1 MNFFHIFLTPVVLTF
16 LLLSCNDSNYP
27 NDVWDVNDLGKPA
40 PKINNIFPTDSAFS
54 GSDEVTIEG
63 LNFHKS
69 KDSIFVYF
77 NKVLA
82 EVLTTSETSIV
93 VISPNIVSD
102 SVSIK
107 VSVQG
112 AFNFAEYSKNYIL
125 YPRMIKYGDFDAL
138 DESVWGLELDKNEIL
153 YVGRSVFPEGAID
166 QVLPPEGIRN
176 KSLVDAILPTP
187 LSMKIGTDQKIYYVD
202 GVNPYIVRHDLNTGT
217 PQFSILP
224 GIASDLDF
232 DQHGN
237 LYAGGSG
244 QSLYRIKQ
252 DLSSTIVADYDGI
265 SIYSVR
271 VYDSYVYVAG
281 IYSGEDINVP
291 EIGIWKNKILS
302 EDGSLDTKKVV
313 LDWKKL
319 SNGNSSITS
328 ISFDENGMLYIASDG
343 NIGIATYTTDGTFKK
358 LYPKI
363 ILPPIAKMSWGSSN
377 YLYLNYRGEPRA
389 IYRLELSQ
397 KGVPYFGR
405 QY

>member
-1 MNFFHIFLTPVVLTF
+1 MKFFHFYLVPFVIIFF
-16 LLLSCNDSNYP
+16 LLSCNDSNYP
-27 NDVWDVNDLGKPA
+27 NDVWDINNLGKPT
-40 PKINNIFPTDSAFS
+40 PQINNVSPADSAFS

-63 LNFHKS
+63 SNFHSS

-77 NKVLA
+77 NKILA
-82 EVLTTSETSIV
+82 EVLTTSETSII
-93 VISPNIVSD
+93 VIPPNIVSD
-102 SVSIK
+102 SVTIK

-112 AFNFAEYSKNYIL
+112 AFSFAEYSKNYVL
-125 YPRMIKYGDFDAL
+125 YPRMIKYGDFDPL
-138 DESVWGLELDKNEIL
+138 DESVWGLELDKNEVL

-166 QVLPPEGIRN
+166 QVLPPEGVRN

-217 PQFSILP
+217 PQFSTLP

-232 DQHGN
+232 DRYGN

-244 QSLYRIKQ
+244 QNLYRIKP
-252 DLSSTIVADYDGI
+252 DLSSSIAADYKDI
-265 SIYSVR
+265 SIFSVR
-271 VYDSYVYVAG
+271 VFDNYVYIAG
-281 IYSGEDINVP
+281 IYSGEDITVP
-291 EIGIWKNKILS
+291 EIGIWKNKIIS
-302 EDGSLDTKKVV
+302 EEGILDNKEVV

-319 SNGNSSITS
+319 SNGSSFITS
-328 ISFDENGMLYIASDG
+328 INFDENGMMYISSDG
-343 NIGIATYTTDGTFKK
+343 NIGIATYDSDGIFEK

-363 ILPPIAKMSWGSSN
+363 IFPPISKMCWGPSN
-377 YLYLNYRGEPRA
+377 YLYLNFRGEPRA

-397 KGVPYFGR
+397 KGAPYFGR